1 VSNLGTSLALI
12 QPSAWK
18 GDSRKFASK
27 IVHRTSSE
35 GLEDGLPGHPHG
47 VGWAYRLRCRLMM
60 HRSEWE
66 AADEKLAVAGPAQLL
81 LLNRLCD
88 IQRAETFTGQVR

>member
-1 VSNLGTSLALI
+1 MSRPPSHLI
-12 QPSAWK
+12 HPIAWK
-18 GDSRKFASK
+18 GYSQKFASK

-47 VGWAYRLRCRLMM
+47 VGWAYRLRCRLKM

-66 AADEKLAVAGPAQLL
+66 AADEELAVAGPAQLL
-81 LLNRLCD
+81 LLNSLCD